1 MFESVVSD
9 LLKTYLGDYVEGLD
23 KDALSISVWKG
34 AYRIESAV
42 YYERVRAMRSNGCI
56 MNVANALLKSNN

>member
-1 MFESVVSD
+1 MSD

-34 AYRIESAV
+34 ACRIESALHV
-42 YYERVRAMRSNGCI
+42 CEYI
-56 MNVANALLKSNN
+56 

>member
-1 MFESVVSD
+1 MRGLSCAGLAQCTAMFESVVSD

-34 AYRIESAV
+34 ACISIRE
-42 YYERVRAMRSNGCI
+42 RAMHI
-56 MNVANALLKSNN
+56 YMYI